1 MTTRGPL
8 DDDAPFD
15 AIALVEAHIR
25 GDGRAM
31 EVITENCHLR
41 SVVSMLTIYLSR
53 RLTEP
58 DDHRPAQVWLEGM
71 RGVFAEA
78 FWDVPA

>member
-1 MTTRGPL
+1 MTTKGSL
-8 DDDAPFD
+8 DPDAPFD
-15 AIALVEAHIR
+15 ALALVEANIR
-25 GDGRAM
+25 GDYQAM
-31 EVITENCHLR
+31 KVLTENCDMS
-41 SVVSMLTIYLSR
+41 SVISMLVIFLSL

-58 DDHRPAQVWLEGM
+58 DNRPAQVWLEGM

>member
-1 MTTRGPL
+1 MTTKGSL
-8 DDDAPFD
+8 DPDAPFD
-15 AIALVEAHIR
+15 AIALVEANIR
-25 GDGRAM
+25 GDHRAM
-31 EVITENCHLR
+31 DVLTENCHLR
-41 SVVSMLTIYLSR
+41 SVVSMLVIFLSL

-58 DDHRPAQVWLEGM
+58 DNRPAQVWLEGM